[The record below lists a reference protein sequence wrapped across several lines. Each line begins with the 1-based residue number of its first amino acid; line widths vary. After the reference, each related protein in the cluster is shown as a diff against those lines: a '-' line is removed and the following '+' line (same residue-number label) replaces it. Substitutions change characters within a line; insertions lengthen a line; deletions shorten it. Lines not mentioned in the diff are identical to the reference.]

1 MTVVLIFL
9 LPGLPQFGRFQP
21 PIVYP
26 FLPTDSSPPHLLNFT
41 APIAFSPHRSPHP
54 SPLTPF
60 FMMPSTSPQSF
71 ALPPLLPHLP
81 PTVVSPAHLSSQ
93 FTFPAATTV
102 GSFSPSHIL
111 PPSSFPVMLHSVPPS
126 GPLTTFPMFS
136 QYGARLEGA
145 SAAAA
150 VAAYNSENRS
160 PSTWASGIP
169 KTASSSP
176 THFQQRGNSPS
187 QSEQSLEAS
196 ESSLYAPSNRSR
208 FSSSSQLQAEQDSR
222 SSFQLAET
230 VDAGSNRVESNID
243 GSGEHH
249 VIDVESTDQ
258 EEEEE
263 IKRQRKDRDSFLD
276 VRNQRK
282 QPSKHKRSA
291 AEQVPA
297 PSPPK
302 RRRHSDPS
310 NDKEP
315 AFESKNLHGPP
326 ALVKHAGVTEY
337 STVSQVIKRVE
348 PATRVITKD
357 AFTSALQKQRIFLD
371 STDSWSNINGVKQR
385 AKKNGQ
391 ISQTS
396 SSPVMNAMPHPT
408 PVICS

>member
-1 MTVVLIFL
+1 M
-9 LPGLPQFGRFQP
+9 
-21 PIVYP
+21 
-26 FLPTDSSPPHLLNFT
+26 
-41 APIAFSPHRSPHP
+41 
-54 SPLTPF
+54 
-60 FMMPSTSPQSF
+60 
-71 ALPPLLPHLP
+71 
-81 PTVVSPAHLSSQ
+81 
-93 FTFPAATTV
+93 
-102 GSFSPSHIL
+102 
-111 PPSSFPVMLHSVPPS
+111 
-126 GPLTTFPMFS
+126 
-136 QYGARLEGA
+136 
-145 SAAAA
+145 
-150 VAAYNSENRS
+150 
-160 PSTWASGIP
+160 
-169 KTASSSP
+169 
-176 THFQQRGNSPS
+176 
-187 QSEQSLEAS
+187 
-196 ESSLYAPSNRSR
+196 
-208 FSSSSQLQAEQDSR
+208 QAEQYSR

-230 VDAGSNRVESNID
+230 VDAGSNRVESNIE

-249 VIDVESTDQ
+249 LIDVESTDQ

-263 IKRQRKDRDSFLD
+263 EEIRRQRKDRDSFLD
-276 VRNQRK
+276 VRNHRK
-282 QPSKHKRSA
+282 QPSKHKRNA

-302 RRRHSDPS
+302 RRRHSDPN

-371 STDSWSNINGVKQR
+371 STDSWSNINGVKRR

-391 ISQTS
+391 ISQQTS